1 MKFLGREGA
10 VTKSNVDRVLIFQ
23 HIYRSSQR
31 SRHIIFFLSASFSFL
46 LVIEPPF
53 HVENIHM
60 IRLGVKLNPLSQANG
75 RQVTKIANQDA

>member
-31 SRHIIFFLSASFSFL
+31 SRHIFFLSASFSFL